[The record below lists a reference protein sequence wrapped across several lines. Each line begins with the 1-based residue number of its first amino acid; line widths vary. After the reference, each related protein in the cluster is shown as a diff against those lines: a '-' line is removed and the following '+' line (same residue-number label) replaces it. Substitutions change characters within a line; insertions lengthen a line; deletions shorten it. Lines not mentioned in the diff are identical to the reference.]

1 MASQEY
7 LKTLLLYYEEE
18 IEGESYFDTL
28 SERFDDPDHKAK
40 LKLLAR
46 VEEHAA
52 AAVKPLIEKYGLAP
66 RVPTDL
72 IASGQKAARATAP
85 DWVQLIAEMR
95 KTYPGY
101 LRDFEELERLGAN
114 EDQQRLSFLTEH
126 EVAAIKFLDIE
137 ADNPRGSALPLKAYL
152 ETAVE
157 NWKVPR

>member
-1 MASQEY
+1 
-7 LKTLLLYYEEE
+7 
-18 IEGESYFDTL
+18 
-28 SERFDDPDHKAK
+28 
-40 LKLLAR
+40 
-46 VEEHAA
+46 
-52 AAVKPLIEKYGLAP
+52 
-66 RVPTDL
+66 
-72 IASGQKAARATAP
+72 
-85 DWVQLIAEMR
+85 MR

-101 LRDFEELERLGAN
+101 LCDFEELERLGAN